1 MSFSFADAYSGYKL
15 SDIRLPQQS
24 VIVAVERQFEVVIP
38 RGNTQIFAG
47 DKLVVLVKGNELD
60 LVRDRLKL

>member
-1 MSFSFADAYSGYKL
+1 MLPENFAYSGYKL